1 VRSLPWQNYPIKKQ
15 NNNSSKQAKNRYW
28 QNELD
33 LLGIKPK
40 QKKKELSEDEELEN
54 LADII
59 KQAAFQD

>member
-1 VRSLPWQNYPIKKQ
+1 MAELSNKEAEEQKQ
-15 NNNSSKQAKNRYW
+15 QQHAKNRYW

-40 QKKKELSEDEELEN
+40 QRKKEFNEDEELEN

-59 KQAAFQD
+59 KQATFQD